1 MAADLVFPPFY
12 QGYIDRVDGDVFDQ
26 LRRQHLAT
34 PQLLRSLSPEQWA
47 YRYAPGKWTLWQS
60 WRHVVDTERIMAT
73 RALRI
78 LRGDATP
85 QPGYDQDAYA
95 ASYPD
100 TGSPDDLLAEYD
112 ALRRGNLLLLGG
124 ADPVL
129 LDQVGVV
136 SNQPMSAR
144 ALCYILAGHEAHHV
158 ALTRERYLR

>member
-12 QGYIDRVDGDVFDQ
+12 QGYIDRVDGDVFEQ
-26 LRRQHLAT
+26 LRGQQLAT
-34 PQLLRSLSPEQWA
+34 CQLLRSLSSEQWA

-78 LRGDATP
+78 LRGDVGP

-95 ASYPD
+95 ATYLA
-100 TGSPDDLLAEYD
+100 TGSPDDLVAEYD
-112 ALRRGNLLLLGG
+112 AQRRANVLLLGKV
-124 ADPVL
+124 DPVL
-129 LDQVGVV
+129 LDQVGIV

-144 ALCYILAGHEAHHV
+144 ALCYILAGHEAHHL
-158 ALTRERYLR
+158 ALTRERYL

>member
-26 LRRQHLAT
+26 LRGQHLST
-34 PQLLRSLSPEQWA
+34 CQLLRSLSSEQWA
-47 YRYAPGKWTLWQS
+47 CRYAPGKWTLWQS

-78 LRGDATP
+78 IRGDVGP

-95 ASYPD
+95 ATYLD
-100 TGSPDDLLAEYD
+100 TDSPGDLAAEYD
-112 ALRRGNLLLLGG
+112 AQRRANLLLLGKV
-124 ADPVL
+124 DPVL
-129 LDQVGVV
+129 LDQVGIV

-144 ALCYILAGHEAHHV
+144 ALCYILAGHEAHHL
-158 ALTRERYLR
+158 ALTRERYL